1 MLLTCRSEE
10 RSLRSVGAI
19 SAAALVAVGTSCNG
33 TLSFDQLSG
42 HFRLPGSTGTV
53 TFLRT
58 RVLRV
63 IVRAKMPPTSIAR
76 DSSAAGGATD
86 RVSLLRNHP
95 LFCEL
100 TPSMLERI
108 STYVKRRSFAKGSTI
123 FEKGDAGVGLIG
135 VVSGSVKI
143 SVTSA
148 DGRDIVLNI
157 IRPGEVFGEIA
168 LLDGRARTANAA
180 AMSDC
185 ELIVIERRE
194 FLPFLRSEPD
204 VTLKLMEILCSRLRK
219 TSEQVQDV
227 TFLNLS
233 TRLAKT
239 LLRLAANDGPS
250 KPASKVAITQREIS
264 QIVGRSR
271 ESTNKQLRAW
281 AKRGWIRLERGSVTV
296 IKAAKLVE
304 LAATDSDLDAS

>member
-1 MLLTCRSEE
+1 
-10 RSLRSVGAI
+10 
-19 SAAALVAVGTSCNG
+19 
-33 TLSFDQLSG
+33 
-42 HFRLPGSTGTV
+42 
-53 TFLRT
+53 
-58 RVLRV
+58 
-63 IVRAKMPPTSIAR
+63 MPPTSTAR
-76 DSSAAGGATD
+76 DSSATGGATD

-108 STYVKRRSFAKGSTI
+108 STYVKRRSVAKGFTI
-123 FEKGDAGVGLIG
+123 FEKGDAVVGFIG

-143 SVTSA
+143 SVASA

-168 LLDGRARTANAA
+168 LLDGRARTANATA
-180 AMSDC
+180 ISDC
-185 ELIVIERRE
+185 ELIAIERRE
-194 FLPFLRSEPD
+194 FIPFLRSEPD

-239 LLRLAANDGPS
+239 LLRLTANAGPS
-250 KPASKVAITQREIS
+250 KPAGKVAITQRELS

-296 IKAAKLVE
+296 MKVDKLVG
-304 LAATDSDLDAS
+304 LAAMNSDLDAS

>member
-1 MLLTCRSEE
+1 MLNT
-10 RSLRSVGAI
+10 
-19 SAAALVAVGTSCNG
+19 
-33 TLSFDQLSG
+33 
-42 HFRLPGSTGTV
+42 
-53 TFLRT
+53 
-58 RVLRV
+58 
-63 IVRAKMPPTSIAR
+63 
-76 DSSAAGGATD
+76 
-86 RVSLLRNHP
+86 
-95 LFCEL
+95 
-100 TPSMLERI
+100 
-108 STYVKRRSFAKGSTI
+108 
-123 FEKGDAGVGLIG
+123 
-135 VVSGSVKI
+135 
-143 SVTSA
+143 
-148 DGRDIVLNI
+148 

-168 LLDGRARTANAA
+168 LLDGRERTANAT

-194 FLPFLRSEPD
+194 FIPFLRSEPD

-239 LLRLAANDGPS
+239 LLRLTANAGPS
-250 KPASKVAITQREIS
+250 KPMAKVAITQRDIS